1 MGLCYVY
8 EAMIGNVSWEGV
20 YLIVLYTVLNGKKLQ
35 VTQLLTLGVR
45 WQTFRKHLKVLN
57 IWDEYHLQQSTQ
69 NCIAILSWTG
79 EASTQLT
86 LINGY

>member
-1 MGLCYVY
+1 MFIAFWLAHRPTSTPLLNYLCYGMGLCYVY

-45 WQTFRKHLKVLN
+45 
-57 IWDEYHLQQSTQ
+57 
-69 NCIAILSWTG
+69 
-79 EASTQLT
+79 
-86 LINGY
+86 